1 MFIIESIVLGLLVA
15 LNPCQLAINVSA
27 LTYLNN
33 TSGSSSDLLRRGWL
47 YTAGRTLSYS
57 LSGIALTALVRFGLD
72 IKGIQMFL
80 GKAEGFLPYLFI
92 LIGLFL
98 LYRVF
103 HAHSHHGT
111 ECHNCG
117 ATIRR
122 GSPYG
127 PVVLGLMLAFAF
139 CPESAILFFGMLI
152 PLGVSHAFGWTAPV
166 VFALSAGIPVAI
178 MAYAMS
184 KAREKAVRLSRT
196 FTHFQQWMNALF
208 GVAFIVAAI
217 VLIVL

>member
-15 LNPCQLAINVSA
+15 LNPCQLAINISA
-27 LTYLNN
+27 LTYLNS
-33 TSGSSSDLLRRGWL
+33 TSGSSGELLRQGWL
-47 YTAGRTLSYS
+47 YTAGRAVSYS
-57 LSGIALTALVRFGLD
+57 LLGMALTALARLGLD
-72 IKGIQMFL
+72 IKGIQIFL
-80 GKAEGFLPYLFI
+80 GKAEDFLPYLFI

-103 HAHSHHGT
+103 HTHSHHGA

-122 GSPYG
+122 SSPYG

-139 CPESAILFFGMLI
+139 CPESAILFFGMLL
-152 PLGVSHAFGWTAPV
+152 PLSVAHSLGWVALV
-166 VFALSAGIPVAI
+166 VFSLSAGIPVVVMTYV
-178 MAYAMS
+178 MA
-184 KAREKAVRLSRT
+184 KAHKKVIHLSRT

-208 GVAFIVAAI
+208 GVAFIIAAI
-217 VLIVL
+217 VLLVL

>member
-1 MFIIESIVLGLLVA
+1 MFIIESLVLGLLVA
-15 LNPCQLAINVSA
+15 VNPCQLAINISA

-33 TSGSSSDLLRRGWL
+33 TSESSRDLLRRGWL
-47 YTAGRTLSYS
+47 YTVGRTLSYS
-57 LSGIALTALVRFGLD
+57 LAGMVLTALVRLGLD
-72 IKGIQMFL
+72 IKGIQIFL
-80 GKAEGFLPYLFI
+80 GKAERFLPYLFI

-103 HAHSHHGT
+103 HTHVHHGV

-117 ATIRR
+117 TTIRR

-139 CPESAILFFGMLI
+139 CPESAILFFGMLLPLSVAH
-152 PLGVSHAFGWTAPV
+152 PLGWVAPI
-166 VFALSAGIPVAI
+166 VFAISAGIPVVV

-184 KAREKAVRLSRT
+184 KAREKVVRLSRT

-217 VLIVL
+217 VLLVL

>member
-1 MFIIESIVLGLLVA
+1 MFIIESLVLGLLVA
-15 LNPCQLAINVSA
+15 LNPCQLAINISA

-33 TSGSSSDLLRRGWL
+33 TSESPKDFLRRGLL
-47 YTAGRTLSYS
+47 YVGGRTMSYS
-57 LSGIALTALVRFGLD
+57 LLGIALTALVRFGLD
-72 IKGIQMFL
+72 IEGIQIFL
-80 GKAEGFLPYLFI
+80 GKAESFLPYLFI

-103 HAHSHHGT
+103 HTHVHHGV

-117 ATIRR
+117 ATIQR

-139 CPESAILFFGMLI
+139 CPESAILFFGMLVPMSVAH
-152 PLGVSHAFGWTAPV
+152 PLGWVAPIVFAVSAGLPV
-166 VFALSAGIPVAI
+166 VAI
-178 MAYAMS
+178 AYAMS
-184 KAREKAVRLSRT
+184 QAREKVVRLSRK

-217 VLIVL
+217 VLLVL

>member
-1 MFIIESIVLGLLVA
+1 MFMIESIVLGLLMA
-15 LNPCQLAINVSA
+15 LNPCQLAINISA

-33 TSGSSSDLLRRGWL
+33 TSDSSSDLLRRGWL
-47 YTAGRTLSYS
+47 YTAGRTVSYS
-57 LSGIALTALVRFGLD
+57 LSGMALTVLVRLGLD
-72 IKGIQMFL
+72 IKGVQEFL
-80 GKAEGFLPYLFI
+80 GKAEAFLPYLFI

-103 HAHSHHGT
+103 HTHSHHGT

-139 CPESAILFFGMLI
+139 CPESAILFFGMLL
-152 PLGVSHAFGWTAPV
+152 PLSVAHPLGWTAPV
-166 VFALSAGIPVAI
+166 VFALSAGIPVVV
-178 MAYAMS
+178 MAYAMA
-184 KAREKAVRLSRT
+184 KARERVVRLSRS

-208 GVAFIVAAI
+208 GTAFIVAAI
-217 VLIVL
+217 VLLVL